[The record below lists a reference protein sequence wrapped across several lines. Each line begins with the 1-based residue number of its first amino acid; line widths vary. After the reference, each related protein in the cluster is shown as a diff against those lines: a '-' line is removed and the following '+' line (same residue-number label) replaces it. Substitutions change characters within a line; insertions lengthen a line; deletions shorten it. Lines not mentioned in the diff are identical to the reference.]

1 MAGAVVAVEVVGQR
15 ADVDEALGRHLD
27 ARDEQAEV
35 LDARDDAVELHA
47 DLVGQVVEQL
57 HLVQLALGLGRPLL
71 ALAAVVA
78 QHEHARPSAASG
90 FLPRLSVSISRWT
103 VRSG

>member
-1 MAGAVVAVEVVGQR
+1 MWTKPSAGS
-15 ADVDEALGRHLD
+15 LD

-57 HLVQLALGLGRPLL
+57 HLVQLALGLGGPLL

-78 QHEHARPSAASG
+78 QR
-90 FLPRLSVSISRWT
+90 
-103 VRSG
+103 

>member
-1 MAGAVVAVEVVGQR
+1 MAGDHVAGAVVAVEVVGEA

-35 LDARDDAVELHA
+35 FDARDHAVELHA

-57 HLVQLALGLGRPLL
+57 HLVELALGVGRPLL

-78 QHEHARPSAASG
+78 QRRADRPAAARASCRG
-90 FLPRLSVSISRWT
+90 
-103 VRSG
+103 